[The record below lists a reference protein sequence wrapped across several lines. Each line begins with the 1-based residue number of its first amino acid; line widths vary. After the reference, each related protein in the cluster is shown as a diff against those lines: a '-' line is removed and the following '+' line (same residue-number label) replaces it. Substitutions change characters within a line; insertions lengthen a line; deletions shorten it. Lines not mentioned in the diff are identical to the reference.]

1 MQLLKSIV
9 IGLGVLIL
17 LGLTLLTYGFYQKTQ
32 NPGWRLFSSP
42 SPAGDAPS
50 GAPFGASA
58 AKSFGTLDLALPE
71 GCVIAGVRPDG
82 ERVYLTIGP
91 GEKLGGKSGRKSSE
105 GATPSCNRV
114 IVVDVVRGRVLGT
127 VKPRP

>member
-32 NPGWRLFSSP
+32 DPGWRMFSP
-42 SPAGDAPS
+42 SPASAPPADPIPA
-50 GAPFGASA
+50 GTAPARA
-58 AKSFGTLDLALPE
+58 FGTLDLALPE
-71 GCVIAGVRPDG
+71 GCVIAGIRPDG
-82 ERVYLTIGP
+82 ERAYLTIGQ
-91 GEKLGGKSGRKSSE
+91 GEKSGE
-105 GATPSCNRV
+105 GAKTSCNRV
-114 IVVDVVRGRVLGT
+114 IIVDVVRGRVLGT

>member
-1 MQLLKSIV
+1 MQLLKSLV

-32 NPGWRLFSSP
+32 DSGWRMFSSP
-42 SPAGDAPS
+42 PPAADALS
-50 GAPFGASA
+50 GRAA

-71 GCVIAGVRPDG
+71 GCVITGVRPDG
-82 ERVYLTIGP
+82 ERAYLMIGP
-91 GEKLGGKSGRKSSE
+91 RGKSSE
-105 GATPSCNRV
+105 GSKAPCNRV
-114 IVVDVVRGRVLGT
+114 SVVDAVRGRGLGT